1 MNTKELQQE
10 KQEVDEEIKQIVDYE
25 EGIFGKWKDILNKA
39 NEIFGST
46 TNTGSLHYLLEAK
59 SQALSK
65 GISALQEQENKVK
78 QALLKIKTE
87 IYEDDYNGWH
97 NEKAT
102 QHYFKLIKRVAKED
116 LNIDLE
122 EK

>member
-1 MNTKELQQE
+1 MNTKDLQQE
-10 KQEVDEEIKQIVDYE
+10 KQKVDEEIKQIVDYE

-65 GISALQEQENKVK
+65 GISALQEQEKQVMEVINHELRALDFLVK
-78 QALLKIKTE
+78 KGHDAEIEAQISILSKIKQKLSE
-87 IYEDDYNGWH
+87 V
-97 NEKAT
+97 
-102 QHYFKLIKRVAKED
+102 FK
-116 LNIDLE
+116 
-122 EK
+122 

>member
-1 MNTKELQQE
+1 MNTKDLQQE
-10 KQEVDEEIKQIVDYE
+10 KQRIGCGTLIINAYNDGDRYYDSNCGSEGYYCEECYKII
-25 EGIFGKWKDILNKA
+25 
-39 NEIFGST
+39 
-46 TNTGSLHYLLEAK
+46 EAL
-59 SQALSK
+59 AK
-65 GISALQEQENKVK
+65 GISALQEQENKFK

>member
-65 GISALQEQENKVK
+65 GISALQEQQKQVMKV
-78 QALLKIKTE
+78 IKSM
-87 IYEDDYNGWH
+87 
-97 NEKAT
+97 
-102 QHYFKLIKRVAKED
+102 
-116 LNIDLE
+116 E
-122 EK
+122 EKFYPEVYEELKQKLSEVWR